1 MKNILAIFKKEL
13 KRFFTDRRM
22 LMALFLPG
30 ILMYVMYS
38 VMGNVMGTALQGQAI
53 KDFSYQIVE
62 TNNYAEDTTKQA
74 KIDAYIVGGL
84 KTFND
89 QVTIKYIEPSEVQ
102 TYKAKL
108 ITNEYHL
115 IISFDDGFELNTSTT
130 EKANISLFYNGSSN
144 ESSFVYELTSQ
155 MIETVYG
162 TFSVN
167 TGKDGMP
174 IAANVSTKD
183 VTFLRI
189 ISVLFPMVLLSLLGS
204 ICLSL
209 APESIAG
216 EKERGTLGLI
226 LIAPIKRRELAI
238 GKILALTVTC
248 MASGLVSFVG
258 LILSLPK
265 MFSGISGVS
274 ISFGPLN
281 IIYLLFIILSLLLFL
296 ISFSSFLSTFAKSV
310 KEANGYLGPLV
321 GLLVFFG
328 IIPAFVDISNIAYSF
343 IPILNAAACLSG
355 IITESITPTFF
366 IITVV
371 SNVVY
376 SAVFGFLMVK
386 MFNNENIMFN
396 VH

>member
-1 MKNILAIFKKEL
+1 
-13 KRFFTDRRM
+13 
-22 LMALFLPG
+22 
-30 ILMYVMYS
+30 
-38 VMGNVMGTALQGQAI
+38 
-53 KDFSYQIVE
+53 
-62 TNNYAEDTTKQA
+62 
-74 KIDAYIVGGL
+74 
-84 KTFND
+84 
-89 QVTIKYIEPSEVQ
+89 
-102 TYKAKL
+102 
-108 ITNEYHL
+108 
-115 IISFDDGFELNTSTT
+115 
-130 EKANISLFYNGSSN
+130 
-144 ESSFVYELTSQ
+144 

-162 TFSVN
+162 TFSIN
-167 TGKDGMP
+167 TGKDGLP

-183 VTFLRI
+183 VTFLRV

-281 IIYLLFIILSLLLFL
+281 IVYLLFIILSLLLFL

-355 IITESITPTFF
+355 IITESITPAFF

-376 SAVFGFLMVK
+376 SAIFGFLMVK